1 MADKPG
7 LLHLLHTYYRESQK
21 LDSADED
28 HDRKISNEE
37 NELDEKRRGA
47 ATSVSSGVAGKPRLK
62 GAAVAIYSQ
71 AAGGT
76 AWVVADE
83 EDALQV
89 MEKLG
94 VSSGEI
100 WTPEEVELAAQ
111 LNDPVLASELAGWKR
126 RFGGALQS
134 DPDLKMKNRH

>member
-1 MADKPG
+1 
-7 LLHLLHTYYRESQK
+7 

-28 HDRKISNEE
+28 HNREISNEE
-37 NELDEKRRGA
+37 NELGEKRSGA
-47 ATSVSSGVAGKPRLK
+47 AIPATSGLPGEPRLK
-62 GAAVAIYSQ
+62 GAAVEIYSQ
-71 AAGGT
+71 TAGGT

-89 MEKLG
+89 MEKLS